1 MRKFIIF
8 LLTLGTLAFA
18 SVILNFDEVDI
29 KTAATEI
36 AKLTGKNLVIDPRV
50 RGKITI
56 ISNREL
62 TPQEALEL
70 FSQALA
76 MQGYALI
83 DEGNTIKILP
93 STQGVPFTRTKRSR
107 GGELITMVYKLEN
120 VNAAQAINTIRPFL
134 SPYGRV
140 AHNQQANAVII
151 ADYADSINK
160 VRQILNLIDSGKSGG
175 TVKVFNLR
183 YVKPSYV
190 ARLLQPVSTL
200 SSKKYGEPSVFS
212 AVDEVGSL
220 AVYTHK
226 DLLPLVEDIIK
237 QVDTPEST
245 ETERSFYIIPL
256 NFISAEEIYESL
268 SSLFKGIKTAKRPR
282 PVKTKTK
289 KEVTA
294 PIQTPPIS
302 LKSGMKIGID
312 KRNNSLILYA
322 TKAEYEA
329 VRRFVKK
336 LDVRRKQV
344 LLSAAIVEASAK
356 DILEKGIRWQ
366 ILGTKGGAAFKGA
379 TLTDIF
385 NAFQAGNFVI
395 GAFSEA
401 GTKVNIGNV
410 EFFFPD
416 LVFLFSLLEQGT
428 GFHVVSN
435 PKILTLD
442 NQEATIKVGQVVPFP
457 TGIKY
462 DVNGNPIITYDYKD
476 VGLELKITPRITEK
490 NIRLIV
496 SLVLKEIT
504 GYLTNE
510 VAGLNY
516 TVPITSN
523 RELNSDVVIENGQT
537 VVIGGLISR
546 KTLMTTEK
554 IPGLGDLPLMG
565 HLFRYDKREK
575 DKTSLFIFLTPYVV
589 SSPQE
594 LSKITEEHKKLAE
607 ELMRVMKE
615 QKKKRIEPE
624 TVEED
629 EGIF

>member
-1 MRKFIIF
+1 MKKIIS
-8 LLTLGTLAFA
+8 LLLILGTLAFA

-29 KTAATEI
+29 KTVATEI

-83 DEGNTIKILP
+83 DEGDTIKILP
-93 STQGVPFTRTKRSR
+93 STQGVPFTRTKKSR

-120 VNAAQAINTIRPFL
+120 VNAAQAINTVRPFL

-140 AHNQQANAVII
+140 AHNQQANAIII

-160 VRQILNLIDSGKSGG
+160 IRQILNLIDSGKSGG

-226 DLLPLVEDIIK
+226 DLLPLVEEIIK

-268 SSLFKGIKTAKRPR
+268 SSLFKGIKTRSIR
-282 PVKTKTK
+282 TVRTKTK
-289 KEVTA
+289 KGTTVSF
-294 PIQTPPIS
+294 QTPTIS

-312 KRNNSLILYA
+312 KRSNSLILYA

-395 GAFSEA
+395 GAFSES

-496 SLVLKEIT
+496 SLTLKEIT

-554 IPGLGDLPLMG
+554 VPLLGDIPLMG

-575 DKTSLFIFLTPYVV
+575 DKTSLFIFITPYVV

-607 ELMRVMKE
+607 ELMKAL
-615 QKKKRIEPE
+615 KKKEKKREEPQ

-629 EGIF
+629 EEIF

>member
-1 MRKFIIF
+1 MKRVI
-8 LLTLGTLAFA
+8 LLLLILGTLAKA

-29 KTAATEI
+29 KTAATQI
-36 AKLTGKNLVIDPRV
+36 AKITGKNLVIDPRV
-50 RGKITI
+50 KGKITI
-56 ISNREL
+56 ISNKEL
-62 TPQEALEL
+62 TPREALEL

-83 DEGNTIKILP
+83 NEGDTIKILP
-93 STQGVPFTRTKRSR
+93 SVQGVPFTRAKGGR

-120 VNAAQAINTIRPFL
+120 VSAAQVINTVRPFL
-134 SPYGRV
+134 SPYGRI
-140 AHNQQANAVII
+140 AYNQQANAIII

-160 VRQILNLIDSGKSGG
+160 ARKILSIIDSGRAGG
-175 TVKVFNLR
+175 TVKVFNLK

-190 ARLLQPVSTL
+190 ARLLQPISTL

-226 DLLPLVEDIIK
+226 NILPIVEEIIK
-237 QVDTPEST
+237 QIDTPKSAES
-245 ETERSFYIIPL
+245 ERSFYIIPL
-256 NFISAEEIYESL
+256 NFISAEEIYDSI
-268 SSLFKGIKTAKRPR
+268 SSLFKGIIVRRASGR
-282 PVKTKTK
+282 VKNQSSRLT
-289 KEVTA
+289 
-294 PIQTPPIS
+294 PIS

-312 KRNNSLILYA
+312 KRSNSLILYA
-322 TKAEYEA
+322 TKSEYEA
-329 VRRFVKK
+329 IKRFVKK
-336 LDVRRKQV
+336 LDVRRRQV

-366 ILGTKGGAAFKGA
+366 ILGDRGGAAFKGA

-385 NAFQAGNFVI
+385 NAFQAGNFII
-395 GAFSEA
+395 GAFSKS
-401 GTKVNIGNV
+401 GTRVNIGNV

-462 DVNGNPIITYDYKD
+462 DINGNPIITYDYKD

-490 NIRLIV
+490 NIRLIIN
-496 SLVLKEIT
+496 LTMKEIT

-510 VAGLNY
+510 VSGLNY
-516 TVPITSN
+516 SVPITSN
-523 RELNSDVVIENGQT
+523 RELNSDIVVENGQT
-537 VVIGGLISR
+537 VVIGGLVSK
-546 KTLMTTEK
+546 KTLLTTEK
-554 IPGLGDLPLMG
+554 VPALGDVPLLG
-565 HLFRYDKREK
+565 HLFRYNKEEN
-575 DKTSLFIFLTPYVV
+575 DKTSLFIFITPYVI

-594 LSKITEEHKKLAE
+594 LSRITEEHRKLAE
-607 ELMRVMKE
+607 ELLKAL
-615 QKKKRIEPE
+615 KKKKEREE
-624 TVEED
+624 KSVEED
-629 EGIF
+629 EELF

>member
-1 MRKFIIF
+1 MKKIIS
-8 LLTLGTLAFA
+8 LLLILGTLAFA

-29 KTAATEI
+29 KTVATEI

-83 DEGNTIKILP
+83 DEGDTIKILP
-93 STQGVPFTRTKRSR
+93 STQGVPFTRTKKSR

-140 AHNQQANAVII
+140 AHNQQANAIII

-175 TVKVFNLR
+175 TVKVFNLE

-226 DLLPLVEDIIK
+226 DLLPLVEQIIK

-268 SSLFKGIKTAKRPR
+268 SSLFKGIKTKGVRTIRKR
-282 PVKTKTK
+282 TKGGTS
-289 KEVTA
+289 VSF
-294 PIQTPPIS
+294 QTSTIS

-312 KRNNSLILYA
+312 KRSNSLILYA

-329 VRRFVKK
+329 VKRFVKK
-336 LDVRRKQV
+336 LDVRRRQV

-395 GAFSEA
+395 GAFSES

-490 NIRLIV
+490 NIRLII
-496 SLVLKEIT
+496 SLTLKEIT

-554 IPGLGDLPLMG
+554 VPLLGDIPLMG

-575 DKTSLFIFLTPYVV
+575 DKTSLFIFITPYVV

-607 ELMRVMKE
+607 ELMKALKKE
-615 QKKKRIEPE
+615 EKKREEIQ

-629 EGIF
+629 EEIF

>member
-1 MRKFIIF
+1 MRKIIS
-8 LLTLGTLAFA
+8 LLLILGTLAFA

-29 KTAATEI
+29 KTVATEI

-83 DEGNTIKILP
+83 DEGKTIKILP

-107 GGELITMVYKLEN
+107 GGELTTMVYKLEN
-120 VNAAQAINTIRPFL
+120 VNASQAINTIRPFL

-140 AHNQQANAVII
+140 AHNQQANAIII

-226 DLLPLVEDIIK
+226 DLLPLVEDIIR

-268 SSLFKGIKTAKRPR
+268 SSLFKGIKTRSVRTVRA
-282 PVKTKTK
+282 KTKGGTN
-289 KEVTA
+289 VSF
-294 PIQTPPIS
+294 QTPTIS

-312 KRNNSLILYA
+312 KRSNSLILYA

-395 GAFSEA
+395 GAFSQS
-401 GTKVNIGNV
+401 GTKVNIGGV
-410 EFFFPD
+410 EFFFP
-416 LVFLFSLLEQGT
+416 
-428 GFHVVSN
+428 
-435 PKILTLD
+435 
-442 NQEATIKVGQVVPFP
+442 
-457 TGIKY
+457 
-462 DVNGNPIITYDYKD
+462 
-476 VGLELKITPRITEK
+476 
-490 NIRLIV
+490 
-496 SLVLKEIT
+496 
-504 GYLTNE
+504 
-510 VAGLNY
+510 
-516 TVPITSN
+516 
-523 RELNSDVVIENGQT
+523 
-537 VVIGGLISR
+537 
-546 KTLMTTEK
+546 
-554 IPGLGDLPLMG
+554 
-565 HLFRYDKREK
+565 
-575 DKTSLFIFLTPYVV
+575 
-589 SSPQE
+589 
-594 LSKITEEHKKLAE
+594 
-607 ELMRVMKE
+607 
-615 QKKKRIEPE
+615 
-624 TVEED
+624 
-629 EGIF
+629 

>member
-1 MRKFIIF
+1 MKKIIF
-8 LLTLGTLAFA
+8 LLLILGTLAFA

-29 KTAATEI
+29 KTVATEI

-83 DEGNTIKILP
+83 DEGDTIKILP
-93 STQGVPFTRTKRSR
+93 STQGVPFTRTKKSR

-120 VNAAQAINTIRPFL
+120 VNAAQAINTVRPFL

-140 AHNQQANAVII
+140 AHNQQANAIII

-160 VRQILNLIDSGKSGG
+160 IRQILNLIDSGKSGG

-226 DLLPLVEDIIK
+226 DLLPLVEEIIK

-268 SSLFKGIKTAKRPR
+268 SSLFKGIKTRSIR
-282 PVKTKTK
+282 TVRTKTK
-289 KEVTA
+289 KGTTVSF
-294 PIQTPPIS
+294 QTPTIS

-312 KRNNSLILYA
+312 KRSNSLILYA

-329 VRRFVKK
+329 VKRFVKK

-395 GAFSEA
+395 GAFSES

-496 SLVLKEIT
+496 SLTLKEIT

-554 IPGLGDLPLMG
+554 VPLLGDIPLMG

-575 DKTSLFIFLTPYVV
+575 DKTSLFIFITPYVV

-607 ELMRVMKE
+607 ELMKAL
-615 QKKKRIEPE
+615 KKKEKKREEPQ

-629 EGIF
+629 EEIF

>member
-1 MRKFIIF
+1 MKKIIS
-8 LLTLGTLAFA
+8 LLLILGTLAFA

-29 KTAATEI
+29 KTVATEI

-83 DEGNTIKILP
+83 DEGSTIKILP
-93 STQGVPFTRTKRSR
+93 STQGVPFTRTKKSR

-140 AHNQQANAVII
+140 AHNQQANAIII

-175 TVKVFNLR
+175 TVKVFNLE

-190 ARLLQPVSTL
+190 ARLLQPISTL

-226 DLLPLVEDIIK
+226 DLLPLVEQIIK

-256 NFISAEEIYESL
+256 NFISAEEIYKSL
-268 SSLFKGIKTAKRPR
+268 SSLFKGIKTKSPR
-282 PVKTKTK
+282 TVQTKNK
-289 KEVTA
+289 KGTTVSF
-294 PIQTPPIS
+294 QTSTIS

-312 KRNNSLILYA
+312 KRSNSLILYA

-329 VRRFVKK
+329 VKRFVRK
-336 LDVRRKQV
+336 LDVRRRQV

-395 GAFSEA
+395 GAFSES

-490 NIRLIV
+490 NIRLII
-496 SLVLKEIT
+496 SLTLKEIT

-554 IPGLGDLPLMG
+554 VPLLGDIPLMG

-575 DKTSLFIFLTPYVV
+575 DKTSLFIFITPYVV

-607 ELMRVMKE
+607 ELMKAL
-615 QKKKRIEPE
+615 KKKEKKREEIQ

-629 EGIF
+629 EEIF